1 LFHILSVEQ
10 LLDQLAF
17 SDLFDEYSIKGNYLK
32 EEIDHIDYQQYLI
45 PLNHILL
52 MRGSGRISNN
62 SSFY

>member
-32 EEIDHIDYQQYLI
+32 EEISIIIKMSDKSAGGFAPYYFITLIYQ
-45 PLNHILL
+45 P
-52 MRGSGRISNN
+52 RI
-62 SSFY
+62 